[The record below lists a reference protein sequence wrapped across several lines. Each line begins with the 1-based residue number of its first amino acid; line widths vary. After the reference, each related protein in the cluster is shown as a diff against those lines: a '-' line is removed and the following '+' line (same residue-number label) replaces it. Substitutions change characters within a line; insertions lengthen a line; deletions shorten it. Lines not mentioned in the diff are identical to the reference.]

1 MKKSKKFFLTC
12 WSIILIWSILT
23 FIFGRIY
30 NTNFIDD
37 IEFKWTK
44 FILSFYL
51 IYDFF
56 KFNLAECKVDSQIL
70 YVLCIILSII
80 FVIAGTTYIIKLNFY
95 RISEFSF
102 FIFLCILFR
111 ICSISSNV
119 PNFLTLKEK

>member
-1 MKKSKKFFLTC
+1 MKKSKKFFLIC
-12 WSIILIWSILT
+12 WSINLIWSILT
-23 FIFGRIY
+23 FVFGRIY

-44 FILSFYL
+44 FILSLYL

-119 PNFLTLKEK
+119 PNFFTLKEK

>member
-1 MKKSKKFFLTC
+1 MKKSKKFFLIC

-23 FIFGRIY
+23 FVFGRIY

-56 KFNLAECKVDSQIL
+56 KFNLAECKVDSQIF

-80 FVIAGTTYIIKLNFY
+80 FVIAGTTYIVKLNFY

>member
-1 MKKSKKFFLTC
+1 MKKSKKFFLIC

-23 FIFGRIY
+23 FVFGRIY
-30 NTNFIDD
+30 NTNFIDE

-44 FILSFYL
+44 IILSFYL

-56 KFNLAECKVDSQIL
+56 KFNLAECKVYSQIL

-111 ICSISSNV
+111 ICSISSNA
-119 PNFLTLKEK
+119 PNFLTLREK

>member
-1 MKKSKKFFLTC
+1 MKKSKKFFLIY
-12 WSIILIWSILT
+12 WSIILIWSILI
-23 FIFGRIY
+23 FVFGRIY

-80 FVIAGTTYIIKLNFY
+80 FVIAGTTYIVKLNFY

>member
-1 MKKSKKFFLTC
+1 MKKSKKFFLIC

-23 FIFGRIY
+23 FVFGRIY

-95 RISEFSF
+95 RISEFLF

>member
-1 MKKSKKFFLTC
+1 MKKSKKIFLIY

-23 FIFGRIY
+23 FVLGRIY

-70 YVLCIILSII
+70 YVLCIILSSI
-80 FVIAGTTYIIKLNFY
+80 FVIAGTTYIVKLNFY

>member
-1 MKKSKKFFLTC
+1 MKKSKKFFLIC

-23 FIFGRIY
+23 FVFGRIY

-44 FILSFYL
+44 FILLFYL

-80 FVIAGTTYIIKLNFY
+80 FVIAGTTYIVKLNFY

>member
-1 MKKSKKFFLTC
+1 MKKSKKFFLIC

-80 FVIAGTTYIIKLNFY
+80 FVIAGTTYLVKLNFY

>member
-1 MKKSKKFFLTC
+1 MKKSKKFFLIC

-23 FIFGRIY
+23 FVFGRIY

-44 FILSFYL
+44 FILSLYL

>member
-1 MKKSKKFFLTC
+1 MKKSKKFFLIC

-23 FIFGRIY
+23 FVFGRIY

-80 FVIAGTTYIIKLNFY
+80 FVIAGTTYIVKLNFY